1 MSLVAG
7 TRLGPYEIQSAIGAG
22 GMGEVYKARD
32 TRLDRTVA
40 IKILPAELSADPDRR
55 ARFER
60 EARAVAA
67 LTHPHVCTLH
77 DIGQHD
83 GVIYLVMEHVEGK
96 TLDAMIPR
104 SGMRLSEILRL
115 AVQISRALAAALA
128 PAQPV
133 PRRARAKCTLPPG
146 GRQRRAA

>member
-40 IKILPAELSADPDRR
+40 IKVLPPDVSGDPERR

-60 EARAVAA
+60 EAKTDRRPEPPAHLHA
-67 LTHPHVCTLH
+67 L
-77 DIGQHD
+77 
-83 GVIYLVMEHVEGK
+83 
-96 TLDAMIPR
+96 R
-104 SGMRLSEILRL
+104 R
-115 AVQISRALAAALA
+115 
-128 PAQPV
+128 
-133 PRRARAKCTLPPG
+133 RRAR
-146 GRQRRAA
+146 GRRCSS

>member
-40 IKILPAELSADPDRR
+40 IKILPAELGADPERR

-60 EARAVAA
+60 EAHAIAA
-67 LTHPHVCTLH
+67 LSHPHICTLH
-77 DIGQHD
+77 DAD
-83 GVIYLVMEHVEGK
+83 MRAPRHV
-96 TLDAMIPR
+96 
-104 SGMRLSEILRL
+104 S
-115 AVQISRALAAALA
+115 
-128 PAQPV
+128 
-133 PRRARAKCTLPPG
+133 
-146 GRQRRAA
+146 